1 TSDTKEVASPDS
13 EQPKAPPRIE
23 IQEWYMTRMID
34 SMSRYLGFRHYRY
47 LRLDGSSTFTER
59 RDMVMDWHNRPGIL
73 IFLLSTRGGGLGTD
87 LTAADTIR
95 TEATDERI
103 LKLAQTKKTV
113 EDAVVGSSS
122 GTAEGAILGEAA
134 KPNEVVSLLFDEE
147 ELEAGMRAQ
156 AAKREALKEKQA
168 QRGVRIGEEKK
179 AAATANQPGPMSIG

>member
-1 TSDTKEVASPDS
+1 
-13 EQPKAPPRIE
+13 
-23 IQEWYMTRMID
+23 MTRMID

-87 LTAADTIR
+87 LTAADTSSETIVTLFFVDNRATNKPWTVLIAWVKKHQIR

-168 QRGVRIGEEKK
+168 QS
-179 AAATANQPGPMSIG
+179 GPRTQGFL

>member
-1 TSDTKEVASPDS
+1 
-13 EQPKAPPRIE
+13 
-23 IQEWYMTRMID
+23 MID

-168 QRGVRIGEEKK
+168 QS
-179 AAATANQPGPMSIG
+179 GPRTQGFL